1 MTTLPSRIMHSRES
15 HGRMRHRSI
24 VVTSVL
30 AATGLALAAC
40 GGSSGGSS
48 SGHGGSAR
56 GGTLTVGT
64 DFSNGSLD
72 PAKADP
78 GTDPLYLDPLYAP
91 LLRFAPNGQLE
102 GVLAASFGYVGSG
115 NKVFQLT
122 LRPGVK
128 FSNGQPVTGAAVA
141 ASIRHFKTGSNGGP
155 WLVNCPAVTAP
166 SATRVRISC
175 TRPDPDIAQTLSER
189 LLGGDIVAPA
199 SLAHPATLGTDPIGA
214 GEYTLDAA
222 QTVTGST
229 YTYVAN
235 PRYFDQKAIHWDKIV
250 VKYLANASSALDSLR
265 SGQIQELWTV
275 DPETLT
281 AAQGDGMPVSSSA
294 LGFEGVNLA
303 DRSAGH
309 GNPLGSLK
317 VRQALEYAVNRP
329 AIVKALYGKSPGAAA
344 TDEVAIPSE
353 PSAYDPAVNNYYPY
367 DPAKARQLLARAGYP
382 HGFTIKVEDQGDT
395 AELTQA
401 VIGYWNAVG
410 VQAKVTADTTVP
422 GWSSN
427 VLSKKFPAM
436 GFAYGGL
443 PMYMEAIN
451 FFEPSANIF
460 NPFATNDAQITGL
473 ISAAIS
479 APAAQQNTDFQK
491 IQAAGVQQAGYLAVT
506 LIPVGLLHA
515 AGVDAPPI
523 DQGYYG
529 NDTDVTPAS

>member
-1 MTTLPSRIMHSRES
+1 MTTLPSRP
-15 HGRMRHRSI
+15 RHRSI

-30 AATGLALAAC
+30 AAAGLSLAAC
-40 GGSSGGSS
+40 GGSGGGTST
-48 SGHGGSAR
+48 GHGGSAR

-91 LLRFAPNGQLE
+91 LIRFAPDGQLR
-102 GVLAASFGYVGSG
+102 GVLASSFGYVGGG
-115 NKVFQLT
+115 NKVFQIT
-122 LRPGVK
+122 LRSGVK

-155 WLVNCPAVTAP
+155 WLVNCPDVTAP
-166 SATRVRISC
+166 SATKVQITC
-175 TRPDPDIAQTLSER
+175 TKPDPDIPQTLSER
-189 LLGGDIVAPA
+189 LLGGDIVAPS
-199 SLAHPATLGTDPIGA
+199 SLAHPATLGTDPVGA
-214 GEYTLDAA
+214 GEYTLDTA

-235 PRYFDQKAIHWDKIV
+235 PRYFDQRAIHWDKIV
-250 VKYLANASSALDSLR
+250 VKYLANASSALDALR

-281 AAQGDGMPVSSSA
+281 AAQSDGTPVSSSA

-303 DRSAGH
+303 NRASAG

-353 PSAYDPAVNNYYPY
+353 PSAFDPAVDNYYPY
-367 DPAKARQLLARAGYP
+367 DPAKARRLLAAAGYP

-401 VIGYWNAVG
+401 VIGYWNAIG

-427 VLSKKFPAM
+427 VMSKKFPAM

-460 NPFATNDAQITGL
+460 NPFATSDPAITGL
-473 ISAAIS
+473 IDQAIA
-479 APAAQQNTDFQK
+479 APAAEQDADFRK
-491 IQAAGVQQAGYLAVT
+491 IQDAGVRQAWYLAVT

-515 AGVDAPPI
+515 TSVHAPPI
-523 DQGYYG
+523 KAGYYG
-529 NDTDVTPAS
+529 NDTDVTPTP

>member
-1 MTTLPSRIMHSRES
+1 MTRMPSHARYRL
-15 HGRMRHRSI
+15 I
-24 VVTSVL
+24 V
-30 AATGLALAAC
+30 ATGLAAAAGLVLAAC
-40 GGSSGGSS
+40 GGSGGPTSS
-48 SGHGGSAR
+48 ATHGTAAR

-91 LLRFAPNGQLE
+91 LLRFGTDGQFQ
-102 GVLAASFGYVGSG
+102 GVLATSWSYVGPD
-115 NKVFQLT
+115 NETFQIT

-128 FSNGQPVTGAAVA
+128 FSDGTPVNGAAVA
-141 ASIRHFKTGSNGGP
+141 ASIKHFKTGTNGGP
-155 WLVNCPAVTAP
+155 WLVDCPTVTAL
-166 SATRVRISC
+166 SATRVEIKC
-175 TRPDPDIAQTLSER
+175 TRPDPDIPETLSER

-214 GEYTLDAA
+214 GEYALDPAE
-222 QTVTGST
+222 TVTGSI
-229 YTYVAN
+229 YTFVAN
-235 PRYFDQKAIHWDKIV
+235 RSYFDQKAIHWNKIV
-250 VKYLANASSALDSLR
+250 VKYLANASAALDALR

-281 AAQGDGMPVSSSA
+281 AAEGDGMPVSSSS

-303 DRSAGH
+303 DRSAAP
-309 GNPLGSLK
+309 GNPLGNLK

-329 AIVKALYGKSPGAAA
+329 AIVKALYGKSPGASA

-353 PSAYDPAVNNYYPY
+353 SSAWDPAVNNYYPY
-367 DPAKARQLLARAGYP
+367 DPAKARQLLAQAGYP
-382 HGFTIKVEDQGDT
+382 HGFTIKVEDQGDD

-422 GWSSN
+422 GWISN
-427 VLSKKFPAM
+427 VLSRKFPAM

-451 FFEPSANIF
+451 FFEPAANIF
-460 NPFATNDAQITGL
+460 NPFGTDNPAITGL
-473 ISAAIS
+473 IKAATL
-479 APAAQQNTDFQK
+479 APGPQQPADFQK
-491 IQAAGVQQAGYLAVT
+491 VQAAGIEQAWYVAVT
-506 LIPVGLLHA
+506 LIPVGLLHSSS
-515 AGVDAPPI
+515 VDAPPI
-523 DQGYYG
+523 NQGYYG
-529 NDTDVTPAS
+529 NDTDVTPVS